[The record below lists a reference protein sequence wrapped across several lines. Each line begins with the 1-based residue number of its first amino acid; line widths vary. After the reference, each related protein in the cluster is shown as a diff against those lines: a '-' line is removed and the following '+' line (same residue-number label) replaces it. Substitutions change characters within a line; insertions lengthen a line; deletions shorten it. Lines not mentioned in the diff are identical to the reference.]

1 MDDKTYPKNV
11 GIIMDGNGRW
21 AIRRGLARTAGHTKG
36 IENMLKT
43 AISAFSL
50 GVENFV
56 CYSLSV
62 ENLKREQGEVEHI
75 LGLVET
81 YFDKFIALCK
91 ERRICARYIGNL
103 ELLPEKVLSL
113 IRKTEEALSVF
124 SDEKRNL
131 YIAIAYGSRDEI
143 ITAVN
148 KAVKDGVLVTKDSFL
163 QSLLL
168 PIELDFIIRTGGEQR
183 LSNFFL
189 YQASY
194 AELYFCDKF
203 FPDFCE
209 KDLIEAFDWYSV
221 RNRRYGLLK

>member
-1 MDDKTYPKNV
+1 M
-11 GIIMDGNGRW
+11 
-21 AIRRGLARTAGHTKG
+21 
-36 IENMLKT
+36 
-43 AISAFSL
+43 
-50 GVENFV
+50 
-56 CYSLSV
+56 
-62 ENLKREQGEVEHI
+62 
-75 LGLVET
+75 
-81 YFDKFIALCK
+81 
-91 ERRICARYIGNL
+91 
-103 ELLPEKVLSL
+103 PEKVLSL

-124 SDEKRNL
+124 SDEKHTL

-148 KAVKDGVLVTKDSFL
+148 KAVKDGVSVTKDSFL

-194 AELYFCDKF
+194 SELYFCDKF